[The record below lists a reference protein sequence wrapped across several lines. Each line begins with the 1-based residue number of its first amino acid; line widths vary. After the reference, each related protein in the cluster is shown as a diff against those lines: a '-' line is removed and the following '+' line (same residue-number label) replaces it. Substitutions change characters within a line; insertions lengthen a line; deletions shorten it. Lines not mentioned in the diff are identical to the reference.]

1 MESPVGGI
9 MGEYNVA
16 VAGALGL
23 VGSTMVRILEEYEF
37 PVRELRLLEQKQL
50 AGVPVSFRGRSYQTI
65 EPSAEA
71 FDGIDIALFATNDDV
86 SAELVPLAVSR
97 GAIAIDNSKYF
108 RLDAATPLVVPE
120 VNPEDVSWHQG
131 RIANPNCTT
140 IAAILALKPIH
151 DMGTIRRVVASTY
164 QSASGG
170 ALAGMLELQKQA
182 AEHAAGAP
190 VSPPTVFKYQLA
202 FNLIP
207 FIDAFEPDGYTREE
221 WKMVHE
227 TRKMLHAPDMRITDT
242 AVRVPTLVSHAVSV
256 NIETERKV
264 TVEQAREALARAPGV
279 KLVDDVEQLRFPQPL
294 EVAAGNLTHVGRI
307 REDFSIENGINLWV
321 VSDNVRKGAAQNA
334 VQIAQLLVE
343 TGQVEQWRE
352 RDAAAAAARR

>member
-1 MESPVGGI
+1 MEK
-9 MGEYNVA
+9 YNVA

-23 VGSTMVRILEEYEF
+23 VGTTMVRLLEEYQF
-37 PVRELRLLEQKQL
+37 PVGELRLLEQKAL
-50 AGVPVSFRGRSYQTI
+50 AGVPVSFAGRILTTI
-65 EPSAEA
+65 EASEREFA
-71 FDGIDIALFATNDDV
+71 GIDIALFATNDDI
-86 SAELVPLAVSR
+86 SAELVPQAVR
-97 GAIAIDNSKYF
+97 QGAIAIDNSKYF
-108 RLDAATPLVVPE
+108 RLDPATPLVVPE
-120 VNPEDVSWHQG
+120 VNPEDVAWHVG

-140 IAAILALKPIH
+140 IATILALKPVH
-151 DMGTIRRVVASTY
+151 DIGTIKRVVASTY

-170 ALAGMLELQKQA
+170 ALPGMLELRRQA
-182 AEHAAGAP
+182 TEYAAGVAIAP
-190 VSPPTVFKYQLA
+190 PAVFKYQLA

-264 TVEQAREALARAPGV
+264 SPEQAREALSRAPGV
-279 KLVDDVEQLRFPQPL
+279 RVVDDVERLEFPQPL
-294 EVAAGNLTHVGRI
+294 EVAGGNLTHIGRI
-307 REDFSIENGINLWV
+307 REDFSIENGLNLWV

-343 TGQVEQWRE
+343 RGEIERWRE
-352 RDAAAAAARR
+352 RGAAAGARV